1 MRQFVVNNIVETFSV
16 TVSLDKLVEYLT
28 ECTTIQIILP
38 RDATLNLALNTWR
51 ITSSLKIVS
60 ENLLVSFLSHAGWFS
75 KRRNCT
81 KHQGDF
87 RLKSAQIVNTLL
99 KIQ

>member
-1 MRQFVVNNIVETFSV
+1 M
-16 TVSLDKLVEYLT
+16 EYLT
-28 ECTTIQIILP
+28 ECTTIQTILP

-51 ITSSLKIVS
+51 ITSSLKIIPG
-60 ENLLVSFLSHAGWFS
+60 NLLALFLRRDGWFS

-87 RLKSAQIVNTLL
+87 RLKSAQIVKTLF
-99 KIQ
+99 KIQLKEILDNWTF